1 MCCKFSLFLLP
12 SWFCVVA
19 GDGGG
24 DGGDSGGAAATGAV
38 FLCLVSYV
46 SDSSIWCSYAVLQL
60 RIFLSINAKFSFGRR
75 VSLSSSFK
83 LNNLCQFSTFNA
95 NKQWINWNI
104 GC

>member
-1 MCCKFSLFLLP
+1 
-12 SWFCVVA
+12 
-19 GDGGG
+19 
-24 DGGDSGGAAATGAV
+24 
-38 FLCLVSYV
+38 
-46 SDSSIWCSYAVLQL
+46 
-60 RIFLSINAKFSFGRR
+60 LSINAKFSFGRR